1 MDHVGWTR
9 QYTAL
14 YYMQLAKV
22 LNPTGTL
29 ARLAS
34 NIGSEA
40 TSTSWQDIHQLKRF
54 ICAPPP
60 EQSSKKT
67 SRGLTLELGS
77 SFGEQRL
84 GFLRRSL

>member
-1 MDHVGWTR
+1 MVVESRSVKEMRKTRGARQKRAGCAITLTLKGADLSEIMDHVAWTR

-22 LNPTGTL
+22 LNPTAAS

-40 TSTSWQDIHQLKRF
+40 TSTWQDID
-54 ICAPPP
+54 
-60 EQSSKKT
+60 
-67 SRGLTLELGS
+67 
-77 SFGEQRL
+77 
-84 GFLRRSL
+84 